1 MSADRHA
8 LPATMMCIEI
18 RTPGGPEALVP
29 TQRPV
34 PQPKAGELLIKVAA
48 SGVNRPDL
56 AQRAGSY
63 PPPPGASDLPGLEA
77 AGTVAALGDGVTG
90 WTVGDAVCALT
101 PGGSYAEYCAVPAPQ
116 CLPPPKGFDMLHA
129 AALPENYFTVWHN
142 LFERG
147 RLATGEAVL
156 IHGGASGIGTTAIQL
171 AKAFDATVFTTVR
184 NAEKAE
190 AVVKLGADHA
200 ILYKDNDWAAEVKK
214 LGRVDV
220 VLDMVAGDYL
230 PRNLQLLKPDGRCVV
245 IALQG
250 GASATISA
258 GLIMVNRLTLTGSTL
273 RPQSVES
280 KGRIA
285 RGLKEKVWPLL
296 ESGKIR
302 PIVHK
307 TFALKDAAAAHAELE
322 RANHVGKVMLTV

>member
-1 MSADRHA
+1 MSA
-8 LPATMMCIEI
+8 LPATMMCVEI

-29 TQRPV
+29 AERPV
-34 PQPKAGELLIKVAA
+34 PRPGPGELLIKVAA

-56 AQRAGSY
+56 AQRAGTY

-77 AGTVAALGDGVTG
+77 AGTVAAMGDGVSG
-90 WTVGDAVCALT
+90 WNVGDEVCALT
-101 PGGSYAEYCAVPAPQ
+101 PGGAYAEYCVAPAPQ

-147 RLATGEAVL
+147 QLERGESVL

-171 AKAFDATVFTTVR
+171 AKAFGATVFTTVR

-190 AVVKLGADHA
+190 AVRKLGADHA
-200 ILYKDNDWAAEVKK
+200 VIYKDSDWAAEVKK
-214 LGRVDV
+214 LSSGGVDV

-230 PRNLQLLKPDGRCVV
+230 PKNLQLLRQDGRCVV

-250 GASATISA
+250 GAMATISA
-258 GLIMVNRLTLTGSTL
+258 GAVMVNRLTLTGSTL
-273 RPQSVES
+273 RPQSIEN
-280 KGRIA
+280 KGRMA
-285 RGLKEKVWPLL
+285 RGLKDKVWPLL
-296 ESGKIR
+296 ESGKVR
-302 PIVHK
+302 PILYK
-307 TFALKDAAAAHAELE
+307 TFPLRDAAAAHAELE

>member
-1 MSADRHA
+1 MSA
-8 LPATMMCIEI
+8 LPAMMMCVEI
-18 RTPGGPEALVP
+18 KTPGGPEALVP

-34 PQPKAGELLIKVAA
+34 PQPKPGELLIKVAA
-48 SGVNRPDL
+48 SGVNRPDI
-56 AQRAGSY
+56 AQRAGTY

-77 AGTVAALGDGVTG
+77 AGTVAALGAGVSG
-90 WTVGDAVCALT
+90 WSVGEAVCALT
-101 PGGSYAEYCAVPAPQ
+101 PGGSYAEYCAVPAQQ

-129 AALPENYFTVWHN
+129 AALPENYFTVWHS

-147 RLATGEAVL
+147 QLKAGESVL

-171 AKAFDATVFTTVR
+171 AKAFGATVFTTVR

-214 LGRVDV
+214 LSGGVDV

-230 PRNLQLLKPDGRCVV
+230 PKNMQLLKQDGRCVV

-250 GASATISA
+250 GATANINA
-258 GLIMVNRLTLTGSTL
+258 GLVMVNRLTLTGSTL
-273 RPQSVES
+273 RPQSIEN
-280 KGRIA
+280 KGRMA

-296 ESGKIR
+296 ESGKTR
-302 PIVHK
+302 PIIYK
-307 TFALKDAAAAHAELE
+307 TFPLADAAGAHAELE